1 MKKSHC
7 VALDKSLNPSKP
19 VSLFNNKIRPDDHFC
34 PLECHKDRSQSTLYK
49 ARLTGCSFH
58 RQESSGS
65 EMELWLVPGPTA
77 QGVEFNFF
85 ADCISLN
92 LK

>member
-34 PLECHKDRSQSTLYK
+34 PLECHKDLATLLSSTKIALSP
-49 ARLTGCSFH
+49 LSFVYVATLRNILH
-58 RQESSGS
+58 
-65 EMELWLVPGPTA
+65 LC
-77 QGVEFNFF
+77 
-85 ADCISLN
+85 DKSLQD
-92 LK
+92 LFQII